1 MTTTP
6 LSVFAPAKINLT
18 LHVCGRR
25 ADGYHLLDSLV
36 VFAGTGD
43 WISVRRADDIRLDIT
58 GPYSQGLSGEG
69 DNLVT
74 RAARYL
80 LAVTGR
86 KEGAHITLE
95 KNLPI
100 ASGIGGGSSDA
111 AATLIALSQLWDENL
126 APLADADLAAKL
138 GADVPVC
145 LRRVP
150 TFMRGIG
157 ELLAPAPDLP
167 PAWLVLVNPNKPLA
181 TKAVFGALNGRTS
194 APQSEALYRGLPT
207 AADLGRILSGG
218 RNDLAAAAGE
228 VMGEISEMLAALE
241 GTPGCLLAQM
251 SGSGPTCFGLYGDSQ
266 AAGAAAEALKS
277 AQPGWWIAPAPLMS
291 GA

>member
-1 MTTTP
+1 MT
-6 LSVFAPAKINLT
+6 SIFAPAKINLT

-36 VFAGTGD
+36 VFAGAGD
-43 WISVRRADDIRLDIT
+43 WISVRRADDIRLDVT
-58 GPYSQGLSGEG
+58 GPYAAGLSGEG

-86 KEGAHITLE
+86 NEGAHITLE

-111 AATLIALSQLWDENL
+111 AATLIALAQLWDENL
-126 APLADADLAAKL
+126 AQLADADLAAKL

-150 TFMRGIG
+150 TLMRGIG
-157 ELLAPAPDLP
+157 ELLTPAPDLP

-181 TKAVFGALNGRTS
+181 TKAVFGALGGRYSNPS
-194 APQSEALYRGLPT
+194 AAARFTGLST
-207 AADLGRILSGG
+207 AADLARALNDG
-218 RNDLAAAAGE
+218 RNDLAAPAGE
-228 VMGEISEMLAALE
+228 VMPEIAEMLAALE
-241 GTPGCLLAQM
+241 GTTGCLLARM

-277 AQPGWWIAPAPLMS
+277 ARPGWWVAPAPLM
-291 GA
+291 

>member
-1 MTTTP
+1 MTDTA

-36 VFAGTGD
+36 AFAGVGD
-43 WISVRRADDIRLDIT
+43 WISARRAEDLRLDIT
-58 GPYSQGLSGEG
+58 GPYSEGLSGEG
-69 DNLVT
+69 DNLVM
-74 RAARYL
+74 RAARYF
-80 LAVTGR
+80 LAATGR
-86 KEGAHITLE
+86 DEGAHITLE

-126 APLADADLAAKL
+126 AQLADADLAAKL

-145 LRRVP
+145 LRRTP

-157 ELLAPAPDLP
+157 ELLTPAPDLP

-181 TKAVFGALNGRTS
+181 TERVFAALSGRYST
-194 APQSEALYRGLPT
+194 PQPDALYTGLGT
-207 AADLGRILSGG
+207 AEDLARTLKAA
-218 RNDLAAAAGE
+218 RNDLAAPAGE
-228 VMGEISEMLAALE
+228 VMAEISDMLAALE
-241 GTPGCLLAQM
+241 ATPGCLLARM

-266 AAGAAAEALKS
+266 DAGAAAEALKA
-277 AQPGWWIAPAPLMS
+277 AQPGWWTAPAPLM
-291 GA
+291 

>member
-1 MTTTP
+1 MTAP

-36 VFAGTGD
+36 VFASVGD
-43 WISVRRADDIRLDIT
+43 VISVRRADDIRLDIT
-58 GPYSQGLSGEG
+58 GPYAEGLSGEG

-86 KEGAHITLE
+86 NEGAHIALE

-126 APLADADLAAKL
+126 AQLGDADLAAKL

-145 LRRVP
+145 LRRTP

-157 ELLAPAPDLP
+157 EALTPAPDLP
-167 PAWLVLVNPNKPLA
+167 PAWLVLVNPNRPLA

-194 APQSEALYRGLPT
+194 TPQTETLYAGLPA
-207 AADLGRILSGG
+207 AADLARALKGG
-218 RNDLAAAAGE
+218 RNDLATPAGE
-228 VMGEISEMLAALE
+228 VMAAIGEMLRALE
-241 GTPGCLLAQM
+241 GTTDCLLARM
-251 SGSGPTCFGLYGDSQ
+251 SGSGPTCFGLYGDSE
-266 AAGAAAEALKS
+266 AAGAAAKALKS
-277 AQPGWWIAPAPLMS
+277 ARPDWWVAPAPFMS
-291 GA
+291 AT

>member
-1 MTTTP
+1 MTTTA

-18 LHVCGRR
+18 LHVRGRR

-36 VFAGTGD
+36 VFAGVGD
-43 WISVRRADDIRLDIT
+43 WISLRRADDIRLDIT
-58 GPYSQGLSGEG
+58 GPYCAGLSGEG

-80 LAVTGR
+80 LAVTDR

-111 AATLIALSQLWDENL
+111 AAALIALSQLWDENL
-126 APLADADLAAKL
+126 AQLAGVDLAAKL

-145 LRRVP
+145 LRRTP

-157 ELLAPAPDLP
+157 EILTPAPDLP

-181 TKAVFGALNGRTS
+181 TKAVFGALGGRYST
-194 APQSEALYRGLPT
+194 PQAETLYSGLPA
-207 AADLGRILSGG
+207 AADLARTLKGG
-218 RNDLAAAAGE
+218 RNDLAAPAGE
-228 VMGEISEMLAALE
+228 VMPEIGHMLALLE
-241 GTPGCLLAQM
+241 ETSGCLLARM
-251 SGSGPTCFGLYGDSQ
+251 SGSGPTCFGLYGDSR
-266 AAGAAAEALKS
+266 AAGAAAEFLKS
-277 AQPGWWIAPAPLMS
+277 ARRDWWVAPAPLMS
-291 GA
+291 GV